1 MVSKAGWEG
10 GAKLAAIPFY
20 CLPFFFFFPNFYLFI
35 GSAGSSLLHAGLYQI
50 YGSGGYSLVDVCELL
65 LLQRLGSVTRGL

>member
-1 MVSKAGWEG
+1 MVSKAWWEG
-10 GAKLAAIPFY
+10 GVKLAAIPLY
-20 CLPFFFFFPNFYLFI
+20 CLPFFFFPNFYLFI

-65 LLQRLGSVTRGL
+65 LLRRLGSVTCGL